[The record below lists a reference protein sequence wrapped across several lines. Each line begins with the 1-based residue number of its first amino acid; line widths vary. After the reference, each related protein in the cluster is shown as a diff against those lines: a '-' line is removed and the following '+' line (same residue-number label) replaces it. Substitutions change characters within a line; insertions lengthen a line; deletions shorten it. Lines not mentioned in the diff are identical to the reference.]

1 MPIIVGGSG
10 PTRTPTIAA
19 RYATE
24 FNIGF
29 QPEAVIGEKFDN
41 VRRICVEQG
50 RDPQSLKLS
59 VALPTL
65 VGADERALATRAK
78 AAGTTIDEMRDD
90 VNIVGSA
97 DEVTAKVE
105 RLAALGAE
113 RVYFQLMDMRDLDQL
128 EYLGTEVL
136 PQLPR

>member
-1 MPIIVGGSG
+1 M
-10 PTRTPTIAA
+10 
-19 RYATE
+19 
-24 FNIGF
+24 
-29 QPEAVIGEKFDN
+29 
-41 VRRICVEQG
+41 
-50 RDPQSLKLS
+50 
-59 VALPTL
+59 ALPTL
-65 VGADERALATRAK
+65 VGADERDLATRAK